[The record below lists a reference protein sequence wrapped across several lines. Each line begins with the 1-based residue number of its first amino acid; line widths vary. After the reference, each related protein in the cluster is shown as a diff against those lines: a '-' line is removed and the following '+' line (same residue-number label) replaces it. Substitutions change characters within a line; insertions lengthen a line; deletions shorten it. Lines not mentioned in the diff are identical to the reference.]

1 MVRTENVGFL
11 RENRRIIVRYIKIIE
26 FKEAY
31 IYRLIVIIAILKE
44 GKLGIKQEY

>member
-1 MVRTENVGFL
+1 MKYSWYQLFSC
-11 RENRRIIVRYIKIIE
+11 RRIIVRYIKIIE

-31 IYRLIVIIAILKE
+31 INRLIVIIAILKE